1 MELEVKF
8 PTSSLSVLAS
18 TDLPRPGHLVLPLT
32 GRFRPSL
39 DLLVG
44 RSPLIRDWARVIC
57 HFRFA
62 CLGFNWHVW
71 TWSATLTPGY
81 SRVGRSVDTLCL
93 RCSDLMYGG
102 CFTEF
107 SVYIDISKL
116 SFFFVIPVLLV
127 PPCLLQHDGESLSHH
142 ELNKPEVSHVHHI
155 LNRAPRHAHSVA
167 HVPGDVGS
175 VTRDLIPG
183 KGTDLSLRTCR
194 MLSHV
199 HHVPDH
205 APDLIHCVAPSPG
218 DVKCV
223 ARTLTPGPG
232 PGPEPGPPLDHTE
245 WDLLP
250 FPYLLETATW
260 VDHAHVFPILIN
272 HALGHPMTAIDVT
285 IVDLLCFLCQR
296 DQAWRYRRRQ
306 DSEDR
311 SYSLPLP
318 NRSFTR
324 KFTTRYTHITSAR
337 FLSFPGTEC

>member
-1 MELEVKF
+1 M
-8 PTSSLSVLAS
+8 
-18 TDLPRPGHLVLPLT
+18 
-32 GRFRPSL
+32 
-39 DLLVG
+39 
-44 RSPLIRDWARVIC
+44 
-57 HFRFA
+57 
-62 CLGFNWHVW
+62 
-71 TWSATLTPGY
+71 
-81 SRVGRSVDTLCL
+81 CL

-223 ARTLTPGPG
+223 ARTLDSRARSRSRTGASPRPYRM
-232 PGPEPGPPLDHTE
+232 GPPPVSLSSRNRY
-245 WDLLP
+245 LGRSRSC
-250 FPYLLETATW
+250 FPYPHRSCSRSSYDRHRCHHRRSSLFPLSARSSMEVQKET
-260 VDHAHVFPILIN
+260 
-272 HALGHPMTAIDVT
+272 G
-285 IVDLLCFLCQR
+285 Q
-296 DQAWRYRRRQ
+296 RRQ
-306 DSEDR
+306 VVQLAPSQ
-311 SYSLPLP
+311 
-318 NRSFTR
+318 
-324 KFTTRYTHITSAR
+324 
-337 FLSFPGTEC
+337 